1 MFLSIYLED
10 FERWAGDV
18 VEGAQVLFDPSGL
31 LVLAATPKPTTPEII
46 IKGMLILKQKYCR
59 PQGQKE
65 KGNALKEKK
74 IFEPPPPSPSPHD
87 VKK

>member
-18 VEGAQVLFDPSGL
+18 VEGAQVFFGPSGL
-31 LVLAATPKPTTPEII
+31 LVLAASPKPSTPEKI

-65 KGNALKEKK
+65 KGIVLKEKK
-74 IFEPPPPSPSPHD
+74 IFEPPIPLPLPP
-87 VKK
+87 